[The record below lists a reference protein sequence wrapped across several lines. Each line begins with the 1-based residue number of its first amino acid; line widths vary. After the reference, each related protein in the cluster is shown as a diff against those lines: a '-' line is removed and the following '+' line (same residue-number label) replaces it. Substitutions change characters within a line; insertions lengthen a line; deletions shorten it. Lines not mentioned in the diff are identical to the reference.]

1 MGKPD
6 TRRLDREIR
15 QTTRKLEAVRNEEM
29 WPLTGAERR
38 AVLAALAGG
47 SYRVMRGKSPA
58 RAEQRLQ
65 SAWETVQIRLIA
77 EITALQ
83 TERQRVVNEAAK
95 EKAAKVTKK
104 SSGWW

>member
-6 TRRLDREIR
+6 TRRLDREIQ

-29 WPLTGAERR
+29 WPLTGRERR
-38 AVLAALAGG
+38 AVLTAMAGG
-47 SYRVMRGKSPA
+47 SVKVVRGKSPG
-58 RAEQRLQ
+58 RAERKLETAWNAVQTRLN
-65 SAWETVQIRLIA
+65 A

-83 TERQRVVNEAAK
+83 SERQRIVNEAAAA
-95 EKAAKVTKK
+95 KAAKK

>member
-15 QTTRKLEAVRNEEM
+15 QANRKLDAVRKREL
-29 WPLTGAERR
+29 WPLDGRERR
-38 AVLAALAGG
+38 AIAGAAVGG
-47 SYRVMRGKSPA
+47 GYRLHRGESTG
-58 RAEQRLQ
+58 RAERAIDT
-65 SAWETVQIRLIA
+65 AWQAAETRLIA

-83 TERQRVVNEAAK
+83 TERQRIVTEAATA
-95 EKAAKVTKK
+95 KAGKK